1 MLQIPVWGGGTP
13 GGEGTG
19 WGGEGNI
26 KDVDGGRGH
35 RIAGEGTEKHTFTLI
50 ITNFNYFAFLRKACG
65 SKQLRCAV

>member
-1 MLQIPVWGGGTP
+1 M
-13 GGEGTG
+13 
-19 WGGEGNI
+19 GGEGNI